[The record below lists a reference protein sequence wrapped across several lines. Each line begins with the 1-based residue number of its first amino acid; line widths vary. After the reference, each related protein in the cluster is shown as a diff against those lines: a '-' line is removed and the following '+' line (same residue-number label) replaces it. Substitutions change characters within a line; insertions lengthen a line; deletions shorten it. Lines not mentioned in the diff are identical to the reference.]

1 MKHLFSARNIFETVF
16 PFYLLLK
23 IFGFLP
29 FSLDV
34 KKGRFTSSWWDY
46 LYFCLVIGIHL
57 LVMMIVYSKS
67 FAMFEISKILREG
80 AQLEEFLSISTV
92 IICFF
97 VQCYKQ
103 EKIKMFVHLLHQYD
117 LKVGPLIINYVNCP
131 IILLIPGV
139 NHERI
144 SEPPRP
150 PYFHYQIYTP

>member
-34 KKGRFTSSWWDY
+34 KKRRFTSSWLDY
-46 LYFCLVIGIHL
+46 LYCYLVIGIHL

-103 EKIKMFVHLLHQYD
+103 EKIKMFIHLLHQYD
-117 LKVGPLIINYVNCP
+117 LKVRPLITIHVNFP
-131 IILLIPGV
+131 IIFLIPGID
-139 NHERI
+139 NERI
-144 SEPPRP
+144 SESPRP
-150 PYFHYQIYTP
+150 PHFHHQIYSP